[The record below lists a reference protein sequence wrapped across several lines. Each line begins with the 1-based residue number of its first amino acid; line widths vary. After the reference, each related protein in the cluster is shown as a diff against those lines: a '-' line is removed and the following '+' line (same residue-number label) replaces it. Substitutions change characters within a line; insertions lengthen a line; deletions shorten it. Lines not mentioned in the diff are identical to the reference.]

1 MNKQN
6 IILKWLNKEFGNLTP
21 VVSGDRTFYVN
32 EDGEILFY
40 YKNNIHD
47 RLVYINYNK
56 IWLLLK
62 NIFIM
67 TDNEVRKLLEVW
79 LEGTYNLRG
88 YTPEINYFSRNSLV
102 GGYL

>member
-1 MNKQN
+1 MNKQK
-6 IILKWLNKEFGNLTP
+6 IIFKWLNKEFGNLTP
-21 VVSGDRTFYVN
+21 VVNDDKTFYVD

-67 TDNEVRKLLEVW
+67 TDNEIRVLLEVW
-79 LEGTYNLRG
+79 LYETYGLTKRIPTMSVLIG
-88 YTPEINYFSRNSLV
+88 IDDTL
-102 GGYL
+102 

>member
-1 MNKQN
+1 MNKQKLV
-6 IILKWLNKEFGNLTP
+6 LKWLNKEFGNLTP

-47 RLVYINYNK
+47 RLVYINYDK

-79 LEGTYNLRG
+79 INETYGLTKRIPTMSVLIG
-88 YTPEINYFSRNSLV
+88 VDDTL
-102 GGYL
+102 

>member
-1 MNKQN
+1 MNKQK
-6 IILKWLNKEFGNLTP
+6 IILKWLNKEFNNLTI
-21 VVSGDRTFYVN
+21 VVKIHKTQYVN
-32 EDGEILFY
+32 EYGEILFY

-47 RLVYINYNK
+47 RLVYINYDK

-79 LEGTYNLRG
+79 MNETYGLTKRIPTMSVLIG
-88 YTPEINYFSRNSLV
+88 VDDTL
-102 GGYL
+102 

>member
-1 MNKQN
+1 MNKQK
-6 IILKWLNKEFGNLTP
+6 IILKWLNKEFNDLTI
-21 VVSGDRTFYVN
+21 VVKIHKTHYVN

-67 TDNEVRKLLEVW
+67 TDNEIRKLLEVW
-79 LEGTYNLRG
+79 INETYGLTKRIPTMSVLIG
-88 YTPEINYFSRNSLV
+88 VDDTL
-102 GGYL
+102 

>member
-47 RLVYINYNK
+47 RLVYINYDK

-79 LEGTYNLRG
+79 MNETYGLTKRIPTMSVLIG
-88 YTPEINYFSRNSLV
+88 VDDTL
-102 GGYL
+102 